1 MTGVGPANASGPAV
15 LLVEDNPD
23 DEELTRR
30 AFAACGLLNELV
42 VARDGVEALDFL
54 LRRGVWAA
62 RPEAGVP
69 LVLLDLKLPKVD
81 GHEVLRRMRADPRTN
96 LVPVVVLTS
105 SDEERDLVASYASG
119 ANAFVRKPVA
129 LGDFMAA
136 VRSLGLFWLILNRP
150 PPVPGTALDRR
161 PGDGA

>member
-1 MTGVGPANASGPAV
+1 VTAASNPEGGEAASEAPWSAPDDSPLWSIFDAAPDALVVVDARGRIRMANAQVRQVFGYAPAE
-15 LLVEDNPD
+15 LGEPGDNG
-23 DEELTRR
+23 R
-30 AFAACGLLNELV
+30 
-42 VARDGVEALDFL
+42 
-54 LRRGVWAA
+54 
-62 RPEAGVP
+62 
-69 LVLLDLKLPKVD
+69 
-81 GHEVLRRMRADPRTN
+81 EVLRRMRADPRTN

-136 VRSLGLFWLILNRP
+136 VRSLGLFRLILNRP
-150 PPVPGTALDRR
+150 PPAPGTALDRR